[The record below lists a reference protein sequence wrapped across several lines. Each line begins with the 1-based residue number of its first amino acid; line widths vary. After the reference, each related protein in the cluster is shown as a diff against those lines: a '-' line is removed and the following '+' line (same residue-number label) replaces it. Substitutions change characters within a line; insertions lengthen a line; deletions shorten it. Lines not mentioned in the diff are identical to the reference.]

1 MIATV
6 GGFGALLV
14 LMCLLAPLAGTTHIS
29 LARAFDRSQAFAD
42 NVDAQIFFIAR
53 LPRVAAAAIVG
64 AGLAAAGVV
73 FQALLR
79 NPLAAPEALGV
90 SIGAS
95 VGAMVAIT
103 FLPPFSIG
111 GLSAVPLA
119 SFAGSLG
126 ALAIVYG
133 LSAARGRGMSSTV
146 LLLGGVVLT
155 TFLGAVVNFIQYV
168 SDFSQTFRTVRWL
181 MGSLDVGGYAPIAA
195 ALVPLALATFG
206 YATLPRA
213 LDLMSLGPEAAA
225 ARGVDVPR
233 AERIALVSASLSTG
247 AAVSLSG
254 PIGFVGIVV
263 PHLVRLM
270 VGADHRLV
278 LPASAL
284 FGGVFLIGCDVV
296 ARSALAPIELPVGI
310 VRVHRRSFLPVAAL
324 HTVAM
329 TRRTFLLVVVSG
341 AMRLAAEPPRRIVS
355 LIPAVTEMIF
365 AMGAGDR
372 VVGVSAYDRYPPQ
385 VDRIARVGGLIDP
398 NVERIFSRKPDLVI
412 V

>member
-1 MIATV
+1 MFTIGA
-6 GGFGALLV
+6 FGALLLAV
-14 LMCLLAPLAGTTHIS
+14 CVLAPLAGTTHIS
-29 LARAFDRSQAFAD
+29 LARAFDRTQPFAD

-53 LPRVAAAAIVG
+53 LPRVVAAALVG
-64 AGLAAAGVV
+64 GSLAAAGVV

-79 NPLAAPEALGV
+79 NPLAAPETLGV

-103 FLPPFSIG
+103 LLPEFSVA

-133 LSAARGRGMSSTV
+133 IAAVRSRGMSSTV

-155 TFLGAVVNFIQYV
+155 SFLGAIVTFIQYLA
-168 SDFSQTFRTVRWL
+168 DFTQTFRTVRWL
-181 MGSLDVGGYAPIAA
+181 MGSLDVGSYAPIVA
-195 ALVPLALATFG
+195 ALVPLAFATAG

-213 LDLMSLGPEAAA
+213 LDLLSLGPEAAA
-225 ARGVDVPR
+225 ARGVDVAR

-254 PIGFVGIVV
+254 PVGFVGIVV

-270 VGADHRLV
+270 VGADHRVV

-284 FGGVFLIGCDVV
+284 FGGALLIGCDLI
-296 ARSALAPIELPVGI
+296 ARTAFAPIELPVGVVTALI
-310 VRVHRRSFLPVAAL
+310 GGPFFLWLLLRR
-324 HTVAM
+324 
-329 TRRTFLLVVVSG
+329 
-341 AMRLAAEPPRRIVS
+341 
-355 LIPAVTEMIF
+355 
-365 AMGAGDR
+365 
-372 VVGVSAYDRYPPQ
+372 
-385 VDRIARVGGLIDP
+385 AR
-398 NVERIFSRKPDLVI
+398 
-412 V
+412 